1 MNRPRHQRRGAAMLE
16 GALTLTATLFMIIGV
31 LDFGQFLHLHQA
43 LTERVR
49 GVARKGAIANYDASS
64 VQNLIAYGTTTPASP
79 GAPGYFGLQP
89 SNISVVFSGAGTNA
103 ARLTVRVSGLHYL
116 VLSPLIH
123 GTFLNLPVTIAVPME
138 TP

>member
-1 MNRPRHQRRGAAMLE
+1 MLE

-49 GVARKGAIANYDASS
+49 GAARKGAIANYDTSS
-64 VQNLIAYGTTTPASP
+64 IQNLIAYGTATPASP
-79 GAPGYFGLQP
+79 GSAGYFELQP

-103 ARLTVRVSGLHYL
+103 TRLNVTISGLRYP
-116 VLSPLIH
+116 VFSPWFH
-123 GTFLNLPVTIAVPME
+123 RTFFWNMPIKITVPME

>member
-1 MNRPRHQRRGAAMLE
+1 MLE
-16 GALTLTATLFMIIGV
+16 GALTLTATIFMIIGV

-49 GVARKGAIANYDASS
+49 GVARTGAIANYPASS
-64 VQNLIAYGTTTPASP
+64 IQNLIAYGTTTP
-79 GAPGYFGLQP
+79 GAAGYFGLQP

-103 ARLTVRVSGLHYL
+103 TRLNVTISGLHYL
-116 VLSPLIH
+116 ILSPLIH
-123 GTFLNLPVTIAVPME
+123 GTFLNMPIKIAVPME

>member
-1 MNRPRHQRRGAAMLE
+1 MLE
-16 GALTLTATLFMIIGV
+16 GALTLTAALFMIIGV
-31 LDFGQFLHLHQA
+31 FDFGQFLHLHQT

-49 GVARKGAIANYDASS
+49 GAASKGAIANYDASS
-64 VQNLIAYGTTTPASP
+64 IQNLIAYGTATPASP
-79 GAPGYFGLQP
+79 GSAGYFGLQP

-103 ARLTVRVSGLHYL
+103 TRLNVTISGLHYL

-123 GTFLNLPVTIAVPME
+123 RTFLNMPIKITVPME